1 MPGVFRYSI
10 DNILK
15 ELETVAKLRI
25 PAIALF
31 PQIDNALKDE
41 NGSQAIDENNGA
53 HLGPKALTK
62 FNAPVCRFDDYTGS
76 DDEES
81 KTVKARQKATMRR
94 GR

>member
-1 MPGVFRYSI
+1 MSAKDLLDKVKQLRDITGVGF
-10 DNILK
+10 
-15 ELETVAKLRI
+15 
-25 PAIALF
+25 
-31 PQIDNALKDE
+31 KDCK
-41 NGSQAIDENNGA
+41 NAIDENNGA

-81 KTVKARQKATMRR
+81 KTIKARQKATMRR